1 MDPQPK
7 SKSGH
12 LAWDQSVE
20 SKPKRD
26 QHAGGPL
33 EASNSQADMGQPS
46 SSNLQPLI
54 SFPASMKSGLTSQ
67 LSTES
72 AFPVGPNTTSFTEE
86 DIYTAW
92 KVLCPQGLEQS
103 VMSKSQVLESLRS
116 FFPYMTA
123 REVKDLVGPGNL
135 STEKLRNLLFHP
147 DVPEFDAN
155 VEAFKIV
162 DPHGTGYMDGQS
174 LARLVLQLP
183 GIGYVSPS
191 GVAARLVLQLPG
203 IGYVSPSE
211 DFSTI
216 GSWLP
221 EEIDPDSPN
230 SLLGQKKP
238 SSMRL

>member
-1 MDPQPK
+1 MEQSK

-12 LAWDQSVE
+12 LAWEPSVE
-20 SKPKRD
+20 FKHKRD
-26 QHAGGPL
+26 SQGGSL
-33 EASNSQADMGQPS
+33 EPSHLQSEPS
-46 SSNLQPLI
+46 SSNLRGLVSVPN
-54 SFPASMKSGLTSQ
+54 SMKSRPSLMSQ

-72 AFPVGPNTTSFTEE
+72 AFPMGPQTTSFTEE

-135 STEKLRNLLFHP
+135 STDKLRNLLFHP
-147 DVPEFDAN
+147 DVPEFDSN
-155 VEAFKIV
+155 VEAFRIV

-183 GIGYVSPS
+183 GIGYIDEDDMKAIMA
-191 GVAARLVLQLPG
+191 VADPDQDGRISLK
-203 IGYVSPSE
+203 

-230 SLLGQKKP
+230 CLL
-238 SSMRL
+238 